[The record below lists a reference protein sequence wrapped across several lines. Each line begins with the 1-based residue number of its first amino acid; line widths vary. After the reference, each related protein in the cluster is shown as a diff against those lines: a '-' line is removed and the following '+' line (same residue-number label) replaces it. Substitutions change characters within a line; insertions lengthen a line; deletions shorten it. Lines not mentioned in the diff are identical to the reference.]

1 MKSHTKI
8 FLFTTLDMW
17 QSMIYLIIKNLMDT
31 SKKLMKIN
39 NFALISTNESKEKI
53 KDHEEQWS
61 KIKDFIKS
69 VTKNSNDYGEK
80 VY

>member
-1 MKSHTKI
+1 MKA
-8 FLFTTLDMW
+8 
-17 QSMIYLIIKNLMDT
+17 
-31 SKKLMKIN
+31 KK
-39 NFALISTNESKEKI
+39 KI

-61 KIKDFIKS
+61 KIKDFIRV

>member
-39 NFALISTNESKEKI
+39 NFALISTNESKEKN
-53 KDHEEQWS
+53 KRSWRTV
-61 KIKDFIKS
+61 K
-69 VTKNSNDYGEK
+69 
-80 VY
+80 

>member
-1 MKSHTKI
+1 
-8 FLFTTLDMW
+8 
-17 QSMIYLIIKNLMDT
+17 MDT

-39 NFALISTNESKEKI
+39 NLTLISTNESQEKI

-61 KIKDFIKS
+61 KIKDFIIL

>member
-1 MKSHTKI
+1 
-8 FLFTTLDMW
+8 
-17 QSMIYLIIKNLMDT
+17 MDT